1 MIRVDKA
8 TLEDKRDFIRHFLE
22 KQELKNKLCH
32 SLLNYL
38 CNYDELLDKL
48 HFVDNA
54 RPYEH
59 AIVVTAKYMDYVPF
73 AFYSKGSVSA
83 DPESTFKTF
92 QVEHKT
98 NQFRDLYI
106 QVNFIGKEADYR
118 YLNIVENRIESTEL
132 RKQNAEDKKLAN
144 SIIASSINNFTIQ
157 ALYKKIDIALDQ
169 RNKTDFQL
177 YSTELITLL
186 QNKKQTH

>member
-1 MIRVDKA
+1 MDKA

-38 CNYDELLDKL
+38 SNYDELLDKL

-54 RPYEH
+54 RSYEH

-98 NQFRDLYI
+98 NNFRDLYI

-132 RKQNAEDKKLAN
+132 RKQNVEDKKLAH
-144 SIIASSINNFTIQ
+144 SFIATSMNEFAIQ
-157 ALYKKIDIALDQ
+157 ALYKKIDTSLDE
-169 RNKTDFQL
+169 RNEVDFQL
-177 YSTELITLL
+177 YSTELLSIL
-186 QNKKQTH
+186 QKKKQTP